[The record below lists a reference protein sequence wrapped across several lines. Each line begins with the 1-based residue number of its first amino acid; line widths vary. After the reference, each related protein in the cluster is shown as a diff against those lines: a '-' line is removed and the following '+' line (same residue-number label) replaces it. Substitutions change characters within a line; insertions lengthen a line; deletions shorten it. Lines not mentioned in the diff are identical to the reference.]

1 MYGTIARVRV
11 KPGRVEDLRALVT
24 EYDDLGIP
32 GFVASFLYQADAD
45 PDELWLAVA
54 FVDRESYRLNA
65 EDPAQDKRYR
75 EMRDL
80 LEADPEWH
88 DGAIIGT
95 TGTGAT
101 TGRGGAGGG
110 F

>member
-11 KPGRVEDLRALVT
+11 KPGRAEDLRALT
-24 EYDDLGIP
+24 AQYDELGIP
-32 GFVASFLYQADAD
+32 GFVASYLYQAEGS
-45 PDELWLAVA
+45 PDELWLAVI

-65 EDPAQDKRYR
+65 GDPAQDARYR
-75 EMRDL
+75 EMRAL

-95 TGTGAT
+95 AGTGAT